1 MPKDDYIRF
10 RCSTDLKELVGKQA
24 EEKGMNITDYMEYLI
39 RKDGNNMMYV
49 YYTEELD
56 EQITK
61 KITDNENAVRIDPDE
76 DMYLLSKTDKI
87 CIDGNVINC
96 SYSLEEYIKF
106 FDGGEVIRLAE
117 MEITRM
123 ETIETFLDM
132 LYEVCNDKH
141 ETYAERIYNSNNPRN
156 EIKQI
161 INEFLVIRM
170 DIVLSDIKSEICRL
184 KKQIEDGILEWE

>member
-1 MPKDDYIRF
+1 MF
-10 RCSTDLKELVGKQA
+10 C
-24 EEKGMNITDYMEYLI
+24 N
-39 RKDGNNMMYV
+39 
-49 YYTEELD
+49 
-56 EQITK
+56 
-61 KITDNENAVRIDPDE
+61 DPDE

-87 CIDGNVINC
+87 SVDGKVIDC

-106 FDGGEVIRLAE
+106 FDGGDVIRLAG
-117 MEITRM
+117 MEITMM

-161 INEFLVIRM
+161 INEFLIVRM
-170 DIVLSDIKSEICRL
+170 DMVMSDLKSEIN
-184 KKQIEDGILEWE
+184 KINKQIEDGTLKWE

>member
-61 KITDNENAVRIDPDE
+61 KITGNENAVRIDPDE

-87 CIDGNVINC
+87 CVDGNVIDC

-106 FDGGEVIRLAE
+106 FDGGEVIRLAG
-117 MEITRM
+117 MEITMM

-141 ETYAERIYNSNNPRN
+141 ETYAERIYNSNNPYN